1 LAPEVPQALDNDF
14 DKDIF
19 DDPDG
24 EIEIEIGP
32 GGYPVPVPDPRDIT
46 PVPYSPAEPPAG
58 RGKDSLQSYLAE
70 VRRFKLLDKDEE
82 AELLRRYSRDGDFA
96 AGQTLITANLRL
108 VVKIAME
115 FQSHW
120 LNNLQDLIQ
129 EGNMGLLQALK
140 KFDPSRGAKFS
151 YYASYWIKAYIFKFI
166 MDNWRLVKIGTTQ
179 AQRKLFFNLKKEREK
194 LMREGLDPG
203 PQLLA
208 ERLGVSQGDVEEM
221 SVRLDAGREV
231 SLDSPFGSEME
242 ESQISFLPSEEDG
255 ADNILASHEVRTLV
269 ADKVLKFRKTLDTR
283 EIAIL
288 DRRLM
293 NDEPVTLQ
301 EIGEEF
307 GVSRERVRQIE
318 ERLKKKLSA
327 YLLQELPDLSLDE

>member
-1 LAPEVPQALDNDF
+1 LNERF
-14 DKDIF
+14 DKDMPV
-19 DDPDG
+19 DPDLTPDIISHG
-24 EIEIEIGP
+24 F
-32 GGYPVPVPDPRDIT
+32 PVPVPDPRDIT

-70 VRRFKLLDKDEE
+70 VRKFKLLDKDEE
-82 AELLRRYSRDGDFA
+82 TELLRRYSQEGDSA
-96 AGQTLITANLRL
+96 AGQTLVTANLRL

-140 KFDPSRGAKFS
+140 KFDPTRGAKFS

-179 AQRKLFFNLKKEREK
+179 VQRKLFFNLKKEREK

-208 ERLGVSQGDVEEM
+208 ERLGVSKGEVEEM
-221 SVRLDAGREV
+221 SLRLDAGREV
-231 SLDSPFGSEME
+231 SLDSPFGGEME

-255 ADNILASHEVRTLV
+255 ADNILANHEIRTLV
-269 ADKVLKFRKTLDTR
+269 ADKLQRFKKTLDER
-283 EIAIL
+283 ENAIL
-288 DRRLM
+288 NLRLM
-293 NDEPVTLQ
+293 SDEPVTLQ
-301 EIGEEF
+301 EIGEDF

-327 YLLQELPDLSLDE
+327 YLLQELPDLNLDD